1 MIDYDRLTLGG
12 TRKYYVSFNNVRVGT
27 LLGNGLVSCIAAWHV
42 AKPQVIV
49 MRGDPTDN
57 NATLFADGYLAV
69 LKPKFTSK
77 AYVDVANPAGTWT
90 PATALTEFQAAF
102 TAHPNANAVL
112 MPNDE
117 NGAPIIHYLQ
127 TKGIKPKTFPVT
139 GQDAT
144 LTGLQNVICRLP
156 VRHRVQADLP
166 GGAGRGRAGH
176 VPAGRRDAAEGTG
189 QRLGDG
195 REHPHA
201 SAVDPGEAGVG
212 RAVDG
217 PVHGHQGRLRARV
230 PAVLGLLRQGG
241 LHKVRHIRVI
251 DDRIPSRREP
261 LGGNERLRGWHP
273 ARGRGPG
280 AIRLRLGPT
289 GPGPAGDGDMPLLR
303 LENIGKSFGP
313 VQALSGI
320 DLDIPVGQVTALAG
334 DNGAGKSTL
343 IKCIAGIYQPSSG
356 QLLWQGRPVHLHSPR
371 DATSLGIAT
380 VYQDLALADN
390 MDIVA
395 NMLLGHEKT
404 RFGLLDEI
412 NMELTAKQTLK
423 DLRVTTVR
431 SIRQPVGSLSGGQRQ
446 AVAVA
451 KAVMQEARLVIMDEP
466 TAALGVTQTEL
477 VLSLIEQLASR
488 GIAVLVVSHNLTD
501 VFRVANRIAVLYLGK
516 LASVGPASDYD
527 TASVVDLMTTGA
539 SARLHNGSGSESAA
553 SGNVST
559 GSEG

>member
-1 MIDYDRLTLGG
+1 MVTNGSEDG
-12 TRKYYVSFNNVRVGT
+12 TR
-27 LLGNGLVSCIAAWHV
+27 
-42 AKPQVIV
+42 P
-49 MRGDPTDN
+49 
-57 NATLFADGYLAV
+57 AD
-69 LKPKFTSK
+69 
-77 AYVDVANPAGTWT
+77 
-90 PATALTEFQAAF
+90 
-102 TAHPNANAVL
+102 
-112 MPNDE
+112 
-117 NGAPIIHYLQ
+117 
-127 TKGIKPKTFPVT
+127 
-139 GQDAT
+139 
-144 LTGLQNVICRLP
+144 
-156 VRHRVQADLP
+156 
-166 GGAGRGRAGH
+166 AGR
-176 VPAGRRDAAEGTG
+176 VPSGSD
-189 QRLGDG
+189 
-195 REHPHA
+195 
-201 SAVDPGEAGVG
+201 S
-212 RAVDG
+212 
-217 PVHGHQGRLRARV
+217 
-230 PAVLGLLRQGG
+230 
-241 LHKVRHIRVI
+241 
-251 DDRIPSRREP
+251 
-261 LGGNERLRGWHP
+261 
-273 ARGRGPG
+273 
-280 AIRLRLGPT
+280 GPT

-320 DLDIPVGQVTALAG
+320 DLDVPVGQVTALAG

-343 IKCIAGIYQPSSG
+343 IKCIAGIYQPTSG
-356 QLLWQGRPVHLHSPR
+356 RMLWQGRPVHLHSPR

-501 VFRVANRIAVLYLGK
+501 VFRVADRIAVLYLGK

-527 TASVVDLMTTGA
+527 TSSVVDLMTTGA